1 MTELRGGL
9 QLLLGIALAVAVL
22 VCMRWWTGPAHALS
36 SRDAAAVVDLIER
49 LKPQFGDFA
58 YDDEIADEWFDED
71 AATEGLIVSAGFPR
85 ERWKV
90 ALGETIRGFIA
101 AIPRAEVEAML
112 SDAREGIRGLREL
125 DPLQKKEALDAVD
138 EQIRALWAMR
148 LEGAPIAD
156 TVRPFVPRLRALLTS
171 RGGRAAR

>member
-9 QLLLGIALAVAVL
+9 QLLFGVALAAAVL
-22 VCMRWWTGPAHALS
+22 VGMRWWTGPAHALS

-58 YDDEIADEWFDED
+58 FDEEIADEWFDED
-71 AATEGLIVSAGFPR
+71 AAAEGLIVRAGFSR
-85 ERWKV
+85 ERWKA

-112 SDAREGIRGLREL
+112 SGAREGIKRLKEL
-125 DPLQKKEALDAVD
+125 DPQQKKEALDAVD

-148 LEGAPIAD
+148 LEGALFAD
-156 TVRPFVPRLRALLTS
+156 TVRPYVPRLRALLTS
-171 RGGRAAR
+171 RGGRAE